1 MVGAGAKVLGPVV
14 IGDNAKIGGGSVV
27 VKDVPPYMT
36 AVGVPARCTAQEE
49 EEKKQKTSDM
59 LDQLRLSD
67 PVSRDLRE
75 ISERVKVIEKMLV
88 QNNQNKVQ

>member
-1 MVGAGAKVLGPVV
+1 M
-14 IGDNAKIGGGSVV
+14 
-27 VKDVPPYMT
+27 KDVSAYMT
-36 AVGVPARCTAQEE
+36 AVGVLARCTAQEE